1 MQAGCRT
8 TRSPLVPGFLCVVQG
23 YRIIHIDTIC
33 GIRHDPHDIFSY
45 ICQGGEK
52 MSVKITA
59 TGSFIPTMRVSNEE
73 LAKRVDTTDEWI
85 RSHTGI
91 GSRHYAEDGQL
102 TSDLAVGAATAALEK
117 AGLRPEE
124 IDVIV
129 LASVTPDYFGFP
141 AAACIVQDKLGAVNA
156 AAMDVNAGCT
166 GFIYALDVG
175 ASMLGRNGRTKALVI
190 GAETL
195 SRIMDW
201 DDRSTCVL
209 FGDGAGAAVL
219 EFEEGEEASATN
231 QRSGMIASWLRAKG
245 SGAASL
251 YLRQS
256 MRASTF
262 TREGDYLLAPKLE
275 MDGKAVYMF
284 AVKAITDVMTNL
296 MTQSGLDIQD
306 FKWIVPH
313 QANARIVQAAAK
325 RFGLPDER
333 FYMNIEEFAN
343 TSAASVP
350 IALDE
355 MVKKGLIAKGDLIM
369 TMGFG
374 AGLTYGGAIIRW

>member
-1 MQAGCRT
+1 
-8 TRSPLVPGFLCVVQG
+8 
-23 YRIIHIDTIC
+23 
-33 GIRHDPHDIFSY
+33 
-45 ICQGGEK
+45 

-91 GSRHYAEDGQL
+91 GNRHYAEDGQL
-102 TSDLAVGAATAALEK
+102 TSDLAVGAASEALEK
-117 AGLRPEE
+117 AGIKPEE

-141 AAACIVQDKLGAVNA
+141 ASACIVQDKIGAVNA

-166 GFIYALDVG
+166 GFIYALDVA

-209 FGDGAGAAVL
+209 FGDGAGAAIL
-219 EFEEGEEASATN
+219 EYEDGDEASATN
-231 QRSGMIASWLRAKG
+231 GKSGMVASWLRAKG

-256 MRASTF
+256 MRARTF
-262 TREGDYLLAPKLE
+262 SRDGDYLLPPKLE

-296 MTQSGLDIQD
+296 ISQSGLGIQD
-306 FKWIVPH
+306 IKWIVPH